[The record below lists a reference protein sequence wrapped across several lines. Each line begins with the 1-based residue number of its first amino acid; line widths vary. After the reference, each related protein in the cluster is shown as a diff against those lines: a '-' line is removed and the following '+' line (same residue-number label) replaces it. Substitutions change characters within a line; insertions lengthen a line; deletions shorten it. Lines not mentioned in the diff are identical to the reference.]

1 MLTIQ
6 PQRVHFDL
14 LQTRQHGLLEIDG
27 PSLEEC
33 VPLGFK
39 FTQNYNEANECLQIC
54 KELPLDKGL
63 LFHGNS
69 KGEFSFHVESPAY
82 EIDLIGIDPNGRI
95 KQIEKCFSKTN
106 PEFKFHN
113 CQFLLVLKSGIAKI
127 LGIDSDGSSTVE
139 VTFFQEKLN

>member
-14 LQTRQHGLLEIDG
+14 LQTRQHGLIEIDG
-27 PSLEEC
+27 PSLEES

-69 KGEFSFHVESPAY
+69 KGEFSFHVEAPTY
-82 EIDLIGIDPNGRI
+82 EIDLIGIDSTGRI

-106 PEFKFHN
+106 SEFRFHN
-113 CQFLLVLKSGIAKI
+113 CQSLLVLKSGVAKI
-127 LGIDSDGSSTVE
+127 LGIGSDGSSTVQ

>member
-14 LQTRQHGLLEIDG
+14 IQTLHYGVLEIEG
-27 PSLEEC
+27 PSLEES

-39 FTQNYNEANECLQIC
+39 FARSYKEANECLQIC

-69 KGEFSFHVESPAY
+69 KGEFTFHVEVPTY
-82 EIDLIGIDPNGRI
+82 EIDLLGIDSSGRI

-106 PEFKFHN
+106 SEFKFHN
-113 CQFLLVLKSGIAKI
+113 CQFLLVLKSGVAKI
-127 LGIDSDGSSTVE
+127 LGLDSDGSSTVQ